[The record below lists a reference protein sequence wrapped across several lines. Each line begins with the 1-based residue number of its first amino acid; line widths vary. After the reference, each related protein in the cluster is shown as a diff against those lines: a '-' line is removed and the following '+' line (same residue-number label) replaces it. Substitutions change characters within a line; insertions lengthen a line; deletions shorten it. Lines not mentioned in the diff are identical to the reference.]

1 MENFCSDFCTSWFK
15 KFPLMVNFDSQK
27 LIDIKLIFP
36 SWYMCAI
43 LRNVQCVLL
52 EKNSNIILLI
62 KSPMFQSQESFWSSK
77 VSTYQLLH
85 HAVNGSIFP
94 CLYLNRNKWA
104 AVSLPA
110 ILEAGRTFSSHVIDS
125 TKQTSIW
132 IWLSCARD
140 IAVLCHN

>member
-1 MENFCSDFCTSWFK
+1 MLRFLYVMIYKIPINGYFWQSKTYRHKINISLMIHVCNFK
-15 KFPLMVNFDSQK
+15 KRTV
-27 LIDIKLIFP
+27 
-36 SWYMCAI
+36 CTV
-43 LRNVQCVLL
+43 R
-52 EKNSNIILLI
+52 KNSNIILLI

-110 ILEAGRTFSSHVIDS
+110 FLEAGRTFSSHVIDS

-132 IWLSCARD
+132 FWLSCARD
-140 IAVLCHN
+140 IAVLCHH